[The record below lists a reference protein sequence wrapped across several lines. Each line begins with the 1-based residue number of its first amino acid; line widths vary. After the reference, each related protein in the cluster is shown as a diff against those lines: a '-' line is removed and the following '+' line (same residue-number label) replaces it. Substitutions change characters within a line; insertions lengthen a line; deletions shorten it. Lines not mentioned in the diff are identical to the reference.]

1 MSNSTK
7 NISFRLN
14 AEVGKACRTMIA
26 HEGITGLWK
35 GLAPTLY
42 RDVPFSGIYWASYE
56 SIKSFSNVVNPTFYF
71 SFGAGALSGCV
82 SKIHSTSAGP

>member
-1 MSNSTK
+1 
-7 NISFRLN
+7 
-14 AEVGKACRTMIA
+14 MIA
-26 HEGITGLWK
+26 REGVTGLWK

-71 SFGAGALSGCV
+71 SFVAGAMSGCV
-82 SKIHSTSAGP
+82 SKRLD